1 VHLYRARQSTRG
13 IAIERKG
20 TALLV
25 KMVTCTN
32 RVDWDLAF
40 TLLETLGA
48 TPIEGEDGTTA
59 ALVEIRAAFA
69 EVMARELSASVAT
82 LHATVKQRKELQLTG
97 AVREVYFGPRMLREI
112 GEDPEAMLERIRR
125 IQYIEDEGFQF
136 VKYASLTAMMR
147 LTVELGFSLWDPRRA
162 QAFGATTHLCLSSD
176 KKLHVPLKAL
186 PEIVGK
192 RFAWLDEKQFTIAAT
207 PDGEIAQLIKRAE
220 PFAFNPY
227 AKLNEK

>member
-1 VHLYRARQSTRG
+1 MSYTMEVVVSKPPDVAAVLTALGPDVCGGESLARGHWPEAVVHLYRARQSTRG

-69 EVMARELSASVAT
+69 EVMARGLSASVAT

-97 AVREVYFGPRMLREI
+97 AV
-112 GEDPEAMLERIRR
+112 
-125 IQYIEDEGFQF
+125 
-136 VKYASLTAMMR
+136 
-147 LTVELGFSLWDPRRA
+147 
-162 QAFGATTHLCLSSD
+162 
-176 KKLHVPLKAL
+176 
-186 PEIVGK
+186 
-192 RFAWLDEKQFTIAAT
+192 
-207 PDGEIAQLIKRAE
+207 
-220 PFAFNPY
+220 
-227 AKLNEK
+227 